1 MVDDAVGQTKKLSSE
16 SLLWVEVVAAQ
27 LLLENVVPAARRVL
41 GVVAVDNV
49 TMSIPLALVASQV
62 LPWLLPIPRTPLF
75 MVVEIVKNP
84 K

>member
-1 MVDDAVGQTKKLSSE
+1 MFGQTKKLSSE

-27 LLLENVVPAARRVL
+27 LLLENVVPVARRVL
-41 GVVAVDNV
+41 GVVAADNV
-49 TMSIPLALVASQV
+49 TMSIPLALVASKV